1 MSEQR
6 LYETTYI
13 ITPELTTDDFVN
25 IIEKFNRVLTDNKS
39 EIVNQEKWGFR
50 KLAYEINRKQSG
62 YYVYTEFKGSPE
74 IVHILER
81 EYSYDERI
89 MRYLTVVEDKDAAAY
104 NQKRR
109 TRIKE
114 GNLTPGPTPY
124 DTLAAKRAEAAA
136 QKEAP
141 IIETPEL

>member
-6 LYETTYI
+6 VYETTYI

-39 EIVNQEKWGFR
+39 EIINQEKWGFR

-62 YYVYTEFKGSPE
+62 YYVYTEFKGPPE

-89 MRYLTVVEDKDAAAY
+89 MRYLTVVEDKDAIAY

-124 DTLAAKRAEAAA
+124 DALAAKRAEAAA
-136 QKEAP
+136 LKEAE
-141 IIETPEL
+141 IEVSDL